1 MYLVYDSV
9 RKRSCPWKEGVAES
23 TSTPPEACLGSMVKL
38 FRLPSKKVAT
48 EMEQPGALVA
58 LG

>member
-1 MYLVYDSV
+1 MYDSV